1 MFKIAIDGPAGAGKS
16 TISKEVAK
24 KLDIEYLDT
33 GAMYR
38 AVTLKA
44 MRLGVDMEL
53 DESYSFLDN
62 TSIEIIKGKIYLDG
76 EDVSQAIRSV
86 DVTNHVSTPSKIGV
100 VRTYLVDLQRKIS
113 ESIDVIMDGRDIG
126 TVVLKDAPLK
136 IYLDASVECRALR
149 RKLER
154 EQAGLNLSLD
164 ETIKEIEARD
174 FKDSTRKINPL
185 RKADDAIHIDS
196 SNMSIDEVVNTIIKL
211 AYERGFKKMSEKFSN
226 GQTVQGYIIHVT
238 PSYLKIELGED
249 ALGVIYSNDILD
261 VLEGHSLH
269 EYYNVGEQFEAQVK
283 ALSKD
288 QKTGQPLYILSTKLE
303 QERLA
308 KEAKEA
314 ATKARKEAKIAKFTA
329 LKEADEVFAAKV
341 AKVLK
346 TGAFLSYEGEDVFLP
361 VKQSEVSLEALNK
374 LIGEEVE
381 VLVTFIDV
389 EKCQVQVSQTLAS
402 RKKARL
408 AKKAEFEALEVG
420 QIVDVTVT
428 TMLPYG
434 AIVSFGSQT
443 GLLHQSELDHKNV
456 RDVKQYL
463 SEGKELQAKIIK
475 IEDGKISLSVRALT
489 PHPWDVLK
497 EQYHVGDVFEGTVE
511 KIIPAGLIIKL
522 TDEYSG
528 LMPRS
533 EYSWLLTDKLEE
545 QVSEGATVTVKVLDM
560 DDKKKRVSLSRKA
573 TLENTWGDIKLH
585 RDDIIK
591 VTVAAVDD
599 KGAKVTYKNVTGY
612 LPVGEVS
619 ATKRVGKVDE
629 IYPVGIEIEALV
641 LNCDPLRAKL
651 LVSVKA
657 IEVNKE
663 RESFD
668 KYMKQQ
674 DSETPVAT
682 MGDVFSGLNLFEEEA
697 PKKSKNTK

>member
-113 ESIDVIMDGRDIG
+113 EYIDVIMDGRDIG